1 MKKLAT
7 LFTLFFLISFSSAE
21 NEIIYNG
28 LSNGNAVISKVSFS
42 DVKSRPVTHWS
53 NDAIYKM
60 ACIGLISG
68 FENGTFAPSSPVTY
82 EQAITLIIKSLGKE
96 NEVNK
101 STNITANGIWSDKYI
116 RYAMKNGIVTEKIVM
131 SKADIKSETDI
142 EELKKSGVL
151 IRDAAISRED
161 VAKLISKG
169 LGLTET
175 ADITFFDN
183 EQISQDTLQYVKN
196 VVASKIM
203 SGDDVNMFNPQAS
216 LTREEMAQ
224 VLTNAEDIILAKL
237 YFTRKSVIVDAKDA
251 NSIRGIDTEGND
263 IVINIL
269 NKNIPVLKNGVL
281 SGVSLVNSNDELECY
296 INKNKEI
303 CFIKIIEDSVYQQ
316 EVTEKLNNAIQGTV
330 VGNSPYFEQITIRN
344 SKNEK
349 VEYAYGSWTEF
360 YRDGAKVT
368 SFDIEQG
375 DTVYIELDE
384 INDIVSIR
392 AVSNNTIVFGTIT
405 GINKSQVTVKL
416 DDTNKYKTYN
426 LQNIYIYK
434 DGQEIRYT
442 DLVKGSYL
450 KLYESETAL
459 SKVEVL
465 PDKNTVENIYRGT
478 VSAINL
484 LQDTITLKGV
494 NTYANGKW
502 SVEKISF
509 VTIDLDK
516 DTKVTY
522 YGEEIDLLEL
532 GNLQVGKEAYIVTRA
547 DSKTLEKARVIKI
560 DTARTSI
567 DIKDNI
573 DEVYGNELV
582 LEEYYKDII
591 MDDSTIIIENGKVIE
606 RSDLTDN
613 SRVYINAQRID
624 GDYIASIIEIM
635 PYEEK
640 EQELAVY
647 VGSIYDIEDGE
658 YVTLK
663 VTGKYTDNEWSSI
676 KKKYANFYI
685 VDDSRIIS
693 TSGPVNIS
701 AFSLD
706 NEEVDYNKQVVCV
719 YAKGEEIVELSIMD
733 ITDEPLILK
742 GNIKRIVGKDITIS
756 EVDYYDYEE
765 DDWIYDNNYVL
776 TYEPQTIIIKNGE
789 IVKENKI
796 EVGKEVTI
804 LKVNDKE
811 DRVCGVIIIED

>member
-1 MKKLAT
+1 MKKLAM
-7 LFTLFFLISFSSAE
+7 LFTLFFLISFSIAE

-28 LSNGNAVISKVSFS
+28 LSNGNSVISKVSFS
-42 DVKSRPVTHWS
+42 DVKSRPATHWS
-53 NDAIYKM
+53 NEAIYKM
-60 ACIGLISG
+60 ASIGLISG

-82 EQAITLIIKSLGKE
+82 EQAITLVIKALGKE

-101 STNITANGIWSDKYI
+101 STNLTANGLWSDKYI

-131 SKADIKSETDI
+131 SKSDINSATDV
-142 EELKKSGVL
+142 EELKNSGVL
-151 IRDAAISRED
+151 IRDVAISRED
-161 VAKLISKG
+161 VAKLVSKA

-175 ADITFFDN
+175 AEITFADN
-183 EQISQDTLQYVKN
+183 DQISEDTLQYVKN

-203 SGDDVNMFNPQAS
+203 SGDDVNMFNPQSS

-224 VLTNAEDIILAKL
+224 VLTNAEDMILAKL

-281 SGVSLVNSNDELECY
+281 SGVSLVSSNDELECY

-316 EVTEKLNNAIQGTV
+316 DVTEKLNNTIQGTV

-349 VEYAYGSWTEF
+349 IEYTYGSWTDF

-375 DTVYIELDE
+375 DTVYIEIDE
-384 INDIVSIR
+384 IDDVVSIR
-392 AVSNNTIVFGTIT
+392 AVSNNTIVFATVT
-405 GINKSQVTVKL
+405 GINKSQITVKL
-416 DDTNKYKTYN
+416 DDTKEYKSYN

-442 DLVKGSYL
+442 DLVKGNYL

-516 DTKVTY
+516 DVKVTY
-522 YGEEIDLLEL
+522 YGEEIEL
-532 GNLQVGKEAYIVTRA
+532 DKLGDLQVGKEAYVVTRA

-573 DEVYGNELV
+573 YEVYGNELV

-591 MDDSTIIIENGKVIE
+591 INDATIIIENDKVIE
-606 RSDLTDN
+606 KSDLSDN

-635 PYEEK
+635 PYEEE
-640 EQELAVY
+640 EQELAIY
-647 VGSIYDIEDGE
+647 VGSIQDIEDGE

-663 VTGKYTDNEWSSI
+663 VTGKYVDNEWTSV
-676 KKKYANFYI
+676 KKKSANFYI
-685 VDDSRIIS
+685 VEESRIIS
-693 TSGPVNIS
+693 RSGPVNIS
-701 AFSLD
+701 EFSLD
-706 NEEVDYNKQVVCV
+706 NETTDYNNQIVCV
-719 YAKGEEIVELSIMD
+719 YSKGEEIVELSVID
-733 ITDEPLILK
+733 LGETPLILK
-742 GNIKRIVGKDITIS
+742 GNIKRISGKDITI
-756 EVDYYDYEE
+756 ENVDYYDYEE
-765 DDWIYDNNYVL
+765 DDWIYDNNYIL
-776 TYEPQTIIIKNGE
+776 TYAPETIIIKNGA
-789 IVKENKI
+789 IAKENKL
-796 EVGKEVTI
+796 EVGKEITI
-804 LKVNDKE
+804 LKVNDEK
-811 DRVCGVIIIED
+811 DKVCGVIIIKD

>member
-7 LFTLFFLISFSSAE
+7 LFTLFFLFSFSVAE
-21 NEIIYNG
+21 NQVTYNG
-28 LSNGNAVISKVSFS
+28 LSNGNSIISKISFS
-42 DVKSRPVTHWS
+42 DVKSRPTTHWS
-53 NDAIYKM
+53 NEAIYKM
-60 ACIGLISG
+60 ASIGLISG

-82 EQAITLIIKSLGKE
+82 EQAITLVIKALGKE

-101 STNITANGIWSDKYI
+101 ANNITANGLWSDKYI

-131 SKADIKSETDI
+131 SKADIKSTTDV
-142 EELKKSGVL
+142 EELKNSGVL
-151 IRDAAISRED
+151 IRDIAISRED
-161 VAKLISKG
+161 VAKLISKA

-175 ADITFFDN
+175 TDITFLDN
-183 EQISQDTLQYVKN
+183 DQISQDTLQYVKN

-216 LTREEMAQ
+216 LTREQMAQ
-224 VLTNAEDIILAKL
+224 VLTNAEEIILAKL
-237 YFTRKSVIVDAKDA
+237 YFTRKSIIADAKDG

-263 IVINIL
+263 VVISVA

-296 INKNKEI
+296 INKNKEV

-316 EVTEKLNNAIQGTV
+316 DVTEKLNNTLQGTV
-330 VGNSPYFEQITIRN
+330 VGNSPYFESITIRN

-349 VEYAYGSWTEF
+349 VEYEYGSWTEF

-375 DTVYIELDE
+375 DTVYIEFDD
-384 INDIVSIR
+384 ISDIVSIR

-405 GINKSQVTVKL
+405 GINKSQITVKL
-416 DDTNKYKTYN
+416 DDTKEYKSYN

-442 DLVKGSYL
+442 DLVKGAYL

-478 VSAINL
+478 ISAINL

-516 DTKVTY
+516 DVDVTY
-522 YGEEIDLLEL
+522 YGERIDLSEL
-532 GNLQVGKEAYIVTRA
+532 DNLQVGKEAYVVTRA

-560 DTARTSI
+560 DTARTAI

-573 DEVYGNELV
+573 YEVYENEIV
-582 LEEYYKDII
+582 LEDYYKDIVI
-591 MDDSTIIIENGKVIE
+591 NDATIIIENNKVIE
-606 RSDLTDN
+606 KSDLTDN

-624 GDYIASIIEIM
+624 GDYVASLIEIM
-635 PYEEK
+635 PYVEE
-640 EQELAVY
+640 EQEAAVY
-647 VGSIYDIEDGE
+647 IGKIQDIEDGE

-663 VTGKYTDNEWSSI
+663 VTGKYTDNEWVST

-685 VDDSRIIS
+685 VDNSRIIS
-693 TSGPVNIS
+693 SSGPVNIS

-706 NEEVDYNKQVVCV
+706 NETTDYEDQVVCV
-719 YAKGEEIVELSIMD
+719 YALGEEIVELSIID
-733 ITDEPLILK
+733 LGDEPLILK
-742 GNIKRIVGKDITIS
+742 GNIKRVKGKEITI
-756 EVDYYDYEE
+756 EDVDYYDYEE
-765 DDWIYDNNYVL
+765 DDWVYDQGYVL
-776 TYEPQTIIIKNGE
+776 TYAPETIIIKNDE
-789 IVKENKI
+789 IVKENKL
-796 EVGKEVTI
+796 EAGKDITI
-804 LKVNDKE
+804 IKVNDEKN
-811 DRVCGVIIIED
+811 RNCGVIIIKD

>member
-7 LFTLFFLISFSSAE
+7 IFTLFFLISFSSAE

-28 LSNGNAVISKVSFS
+28 LSNGNTVISKVNFS
-42 DVKSRPVTHWS
+42 DVKSRPATHWS
-53 NDAIYKM
+53 NEAVYKM
-60 ACIGLISG
+60 ASLGLISG
-68 FENGTFAPSSPVTY
+68 FENGTFAPSSEVTY
-82 EQAITLIIKSLGKE
+82 EQAITLVIKSLGKE

-101 STNITANGIWSDKYI
+101 STNVTTNGIWSDKYI

-131 SKADIKSETDI
+131 SKADIKSSTDI
-142 EELKKSGVL
+142 EELKNSGVL

-161 VAKLISKG
+161 VAKLVAKA

-175 ADITFFDN
+175 TDITFSDN
-183 EQISQDTLQYVKN
+183 DQISQDTLQYVKN

-203 SGDDVNMFNPQAS
+203 SGDDVNMFNPQSS

-224 VLTNAEDIILAKL
+224 VLTNAEDMILAKL
-237 YFTRKSVIVDAKDA
+237 YFTRKSVIVDAKDT

-263 IVINIL
+263 IVINTL
-269 NKNIPVLKNGVL
+269 NKNIPVLKNGTL

-296 INKNKEI
+296 INKNKEV

-316 EVTEKLNNAIQGTV
+316 DVTEKLNNTIQGTV

-344 SKNEK
+344 NKNEK
-349 VEYAYGSWTEF
+349 VEYEYGSWTEF

-375 DTVYIELDE
+375 DTVYIELD
-384 INDIVSIR
+384 DIDDVVSIR

-405 GINKSQVTVKL
+405 GINKSQVTVNI
-416 DDTNKYKTYN
+416 DDTNKSKTYN

-516 DTKVTY
+516 NTKVTY
-522 YGEEIDLLEL
+522 YGEEIEL
-532 GNLQVGKEAYIVTRA
+532 SELNDLQVGKEAYVVTRS

-573 DEVYGNELV
+573 DEVYGNEIV
-582 LEEYYKDII
+582 FEKYYKDII
-591 MDDSTIIIENGKVIE
+591 
-606 RSDLTDN
+606 
-613 SRVYINAQRID
+613 INDARRDWLLEGQAFFMYKRMNRPMID
-624 GDYIASIIEIM
+624 M
-635 PYEEK
+635 
-640 EQELAVY
+640 
-647 VGSIYDIEDGE
+647 
-658 YVTLK
+658 
-663 VTGKYTDNEWSSI
+663 
-676 KKKYANFYI
+676 
-685 VDDSRIIS
+685 
-693 TSGPVNIS
+693 
-701 AFSLD
+701 
-706 NEEVDYNKQVVCV
+706 
-719 YAKGEEIVELSIMD
+719 
-733 ITDEPLILK
+733 
-742 GNIKRIVGKDITIS
+742 
-756 EVDYYDYEE
+756 
-765 DDWIYDNNYVL
+765 YDN
-776 TYEPQTIIIKNGE
+776 
-789 IVKENKI
+789 
-796 EVGKEVTI
+796 
-804 LKVNDKE
+804 
-811 DRVCGVIIIED
+811 VIAVPEAGFTFDIPDSQNL